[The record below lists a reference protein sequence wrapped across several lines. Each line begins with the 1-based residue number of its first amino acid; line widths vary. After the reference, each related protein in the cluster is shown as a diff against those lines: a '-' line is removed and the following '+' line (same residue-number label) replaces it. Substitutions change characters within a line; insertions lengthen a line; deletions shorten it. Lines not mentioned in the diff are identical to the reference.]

1 MKKIKIFCTLGP
13 SSLEPNFL
21 KFANKNIDLLRL
33 NMSHLNINELK
44 RSIKFV
50 RKYTKVPI
58 CIDTEGAQ
66 IRSKVKKS
74 KFYTKGSTINIF
86 KNKSFFLYPKDIFKK
101 IKNKDILDI
110 GFEGLKIRVKK
121 IKKEKIICK
130 VINSG
135 LLENNK
141 GIHLSNRQIK
151 LDYITDK
158 DRYAIS
164 VGKKNKINN
173 YALSFVN
180 SASDIYKFKKKL
192 DKEKKIYKLETKSAI
207 KNLTSILKAGEN
219 FLIDRGDLS
228 KEISI
233 ENIPLAQRNILKK
246 SRKMKKKIFIATN
259 FLESMI
265 EKSYPTRAEV
275 NDVYNAIELGAE
287 GIVLAAETAIGKY
300 PIECVKLI
308 KKINRSVKN

>member
-1 MKKIKIFCTLGP
+1 
-13 SSLEPNFL
+13 
-21 KFANKNIDLLRL
+21 
-33 NMSHLNINELK
+33 MSHLNINELK

-151 LDYITDK
+151 LDYIHQ
-158 DRYAIS
+158 S
-164 VGKKNKINN
+164 
-173 YALSFVN
+173 LF
-180 SASDIYKFKKKL
+180 
-192 DKEKKIYKLETKSAI
+192 
-207 KNLTSILKAGEN
+207 
-219 FLIDRGDLS
+219 
-228 KEISI
+228 
-233 ENIPLAQRNILKK
+233 
-246 SRKMKKKIFIATN
+246 
-259 FLESMI
+259 
-265 EKSYPTRAEV
+265 
-275 NDVYNAIELGAE
+275 
-287 GIVLAAETAIGKY
+287 
-300 PIECVKLI
+300 
-308 KKINRSVKN
+308 